1 MIDNNPI
8 KAYKKIFNKAFEFSD
23 LVRAPPQYVHM
34 NGIHLKLASHA
45 KIHILSTNET
55 PPKSQHPWSA
65 TSMWKHHKITR
76 DAIWHVKH
84 TSKHKSSAAATDW
97 SDRSTP
103 ASTRLD
109 RSDRSPLTGQTG
121 HRLPE
126 QPKAETKDITSLKKF
141 HTIIKIPY
149 VFKTW

>member
-1 MIDNNPI
+1 MIDDNPI

-55 PPKSQHPWSA
+55 PPKSQHPWGA
-65 TSMWKHHKITR
+65 TSVCEQHKQIR
-76 DAIWHVKH
+76 DAICHVTH
-84 TSKHKSSAAATDW
+84 TSKHKSNAAAT
-97 SDRSTP
+97 
-103 ASTRLD
+103 
-109 RSDRSPLTGQTG
+109 DRSPLTGQTG

-126 QPKAETKDITSLKKF
+126 QPKAEIKDITSLKNF
-141 HTIIKIPY
+141 TLS
-149 VFKTW
+149 